1 VSLHEFAVEGHWRGP
16 GVVAMT
22 DTVSSDEQALRE
34 ALAQEFG
41 RPFDIARLDI
51 DARFVYDHACRIG
64 EEALSSA
71 LWPGVQGQMLPYRL
85 LVGFFE
91 SSRLNAGTLDLT
103 DGASLVALT
112 ASFPVALLG
121 AFAAV
126 AQRMETGS
134 ALPQRDAQG
143 RVVVFADRL
152 ELFATGA
159 DGGMKNPD
167 TAASLTAVLHALA
180 QTGRLPQAM
189 LLYDLAIR
197 FVVMHEC
204 MHIVLG
210 HTGYVRRELRVSRL
224 MEMGAMRRGVLTPDV
239 SQALE
244 FIADR
249 HAVRGVVQWA
259 RSGRLGKYVDAV
271 QRDPALT
278 REQYLLRALTL
289 ALMTLLLLFPSRATA
304 RASSRDSHPH
314 PYTRMRWLCREI
326 GQELPSRDMHV
337 KAVLEPMAFWTASFQ
352 RNFSTPGRWERAIRE
367 DQQEG
372 NGLPPLSDRAY
383 ADITAVA
390 RQWQTRLWQ
399 GYSPVYPG
407 DGRDFESML
416 AEA

>member
-1 VSLHEFAVEGHWRGP
+1 MIPYWLAIDGHWRAP
-16 GVVAMT
+16 GLATMNNI
-22 DTVSSDEQALRE
+22 DKGEEQLVRR

-41 RPFDIARLDI
+41 RPFDLARLDV
-51 DARFVYDHACRIG
+51 DASIVYDHACRIG
-64 EEALSSA
+64 DEALSSA
-71 LWPGVQGQMLPYRL
+71 LWPGAQGRMLPYRL

-91 SSRLNAGTLDLT
+91 SSRLNAGTLDLAN
-103 DGASLVALT
+103 GASLVALSD
-112 ASFPVALLG
+112 SFPVVLLG
-121 AFAAV
+121 AFATV

-152 ELFATGA
+152 ELFARGT
-159 DGGMKNPD
+159 DGGMKNAN
-167 TAASLTAVLHALA
+167 TEAVLTDVLHTLA
-180 QTGRLPQAM
+180 QTGRLPEAL

-204 MHIVLG
+204 MHVVLG

-224 MEMGAMRRGVLTPDV
+224 MEMGAMRKGVLMPDV

-259 RSGRLGKYVDAV
+259 RSGRLGEYVDAIR
-271 QRDPALT
+271 RDSSLT
-278 REQYLLRALTL
+278 IEQYLLRAFTL
-289 ALMTLLLLFPSRATA
+289 ALMTLLLLFPSCTSA
-304 RASSRDSHPH
+304 RTSSRDSHPH
-314 PYTRMRWLCREI
+314 SYTRMRWLCREI
-326 GQELPSRDMHV
+326 GQELPSHDVHV

-352 RNFSTPGRWERAIRE
+352 RNFATPGRWDRAIRE
-367 DQQEG
+367 DQHG
-372 NGLPPLSDRAY
+372 DAGLPPLSDRAY

-390 RQWQTRLWQ
+390 RQWLTRLWQ

-416 AEA
+416 V